1 MRNNRDGE
9 QKLFKQFGRFSAVLL
24 VGASL
29 LYGGDFE
36 DYQRAQNESFKKYRD
51 ERDAAF
57 NNYLKEQWKAYKE
70 YAGESL
76 YEKPK
81 PKEIPKTT
89 YVAPVSLG
97 PTFHLELKTQ
107 PKPIVQAQSVV
118 PQKPVV
124 EKPIVVPP
132 IQDTTPKKEQA
143 VLQKQVKDKTVV
155 VAPKQE
161 ASPIKQQ
168 MAVQK
173 PVIQT
178 PIPMVVK
185 EVTAPQS
192 HVVQMP
198 LPVVVKEVT
207 APQKQQVQSPV
218 KQSVVVPLAELK
230 KDISFMFFGTM
241 MSFNTPYGIK
251 QARFYPNTQA
261 GIASF
266 FDKAASSEYNELI
279 SDLKKNIS
287 QMGLNDWGVYLL
299 VNNLSTQIFADKDEA
314 KLFSWFVFNKLG
326 YAVKVGLVDGHVVLL
341 TYSKKIIY
349 ATPNYTLDSKKYY
362 ALDFYNKKGV
372 GSLYTYNQDYPG
384 SVKPLD
390 LAIVSLPKFAE
401 AKNSKTL
408 KFTYQKKEYKVPF
421 NYNQNII
428 DFMAT
433 YPQADYD
440 TYFDAPVENESFVQV
455 ASALKQYMDGKA
467 ASDAMNFVL
476 SFVQH
481 AFVYQTD
488 DQQFGREKPMFA
500 EETLYYNASDCEDRA
515 ALYAYLTRKL
525 FNVNMVGVKYSD
537 HMSTAV
543 NVPIPGDAYKVANE
557 RFVIADPT
565 YINASIGQSMPQYKN
580 VIPETFVPVVLY

>member
-1 MRNNRDGE
+1 MQNNKAGE
-9 QKLFKQFGRFSAVLL
+9 QKLFKQFGRFSIVLL
-24 VGASL
+24 FGASL
-29 LYGGDFE
+29 LHAGEFE
-36 DYQRAQNESFKKYRD
+36 EYQKAQNESFQKYKD

-70 YAGESL
+70 FAGESL

-81 PKEIPKTT
+81 PKAIPKVE
-89 YVAPVSLG
+89 YVAPQSLG
-97 PTFHLELKTQ
+97 PKVVIQLKTEPKAIVPPHEAIVQKEQ
-107 PKPIVQAQSVV
+107 PNIKVLPIVQ
-118 PQKPVV
+118 K
-124 EKPIVVPP
+124 
-132 IQDTTPKKEQA
+132 QD
-143 VLQKQVKDKTVV
+143 
-155 VAPKQE
+155 
-161 ASPIKQQ
+161 
-168 MAVQK
+168 QK
-173 PVIQT
+173 PVIEKKESKPIAQT
-178 PIPMVVK
+178 K
-185 EVTAPQS
+185 
-192 HVVQMP
+192 P
-198 LPVVVKEVT
+198 LPPKQESIEQKVL
-207 APQKQQVQSPV
+207 PQPV
-218 KQSVVVPLAELK
+218 IAKVAK
-230 KDISFMFFGTM
+230 KDINFLFFGTM
-241 MSFNTPYGIK
+241 LGYNIPSDIK

-266 FDKAASSEYNELI
+266 FDKAASSEYKPLI
-279 SDLKKNIS
+279 TDIQTTIKTMN
-287 QMGLNDWGVYLL
+287 LNDWGVYLL
-299 VNNLSTQIFADKDEA
+299 VNNLSAQIFSNKDEVR
-314 KLFSWFVFNKLG
+314 LFSWFVFNKLG
-326 YAVKVGLVDGHVVLL
+326 YAVKVGLADGHVVLL

-349 ATPNYTLDSKKYY
+349 STPNYTFDNKKYY

-384 SVKPLD
+384 SMRPLD
-390 LAIVSLPKFAE
+390 LAITSLPKFAE

-408 KFTYQKKEYKVPF
+408 KFTYQRKEYKIPF

-440 TYFDAPVENESFVQV
+440 TYFDAPVENESYVQV
-455 ASALKQYMDGKA
+455 ASSLKQYIDGKQ

-481 AFVYQTD
+481 AFVYETD

-525 FNVNMVGVKYSD
+525 FNVNLVGVKYSD

-543 NVPIPGDAYKVANE
+543 NVPIPGDAYTIADQ
-557 RFVIADPT
+557 RFVSADPT

-580 VIPETFVPVVLY
+580 VIPETFIPVLPN